1 MKKAVYLFAIVS
13 MLGLS
18 FVSCT
23 KNTSTST
30 TLSTLNVKM
39 TDAPGPYGAVNVD
52 VQGIE
57 VTGTSNTV
65 MLNVNKGV
73 YNLLDLA
80 NGKDTLLGT
89 GSLNEGSV
97 EQIRLIL
104 GSNNTVEVSGVS
116 YPLSTPSAEQS
127 GLKLQ
132 VHQTILGG
140 VTYYILLDFDANQSI
155 VETGNG
161 TYKLKPV
168 IRTINTAISGS
179 IKGMISPVGLNAT
192 VTATSG
198 TASYSSVVDSSGNFL
213 ISGIPSG
220 TYSVIITPELPKLPV
235 TLTNVTVTTGVST
248 NTGTIVIP

>member
-1 MKKAVYLFAIVS
+1 MKKTLFLFALIL

-23 KNTSTST
+23 KNTSTTS
-30 TLSTLNVKM
+30 STLNVRL

-52 VQGIE
+52 VQGVE
-57 VTGTSNTV
+57 VTGTNNTV

-104 GSNNTVEVSGVS
+104 GSNNTVVVNNVS

-132 VHQTILGG
+132 VHQNLVGG
-140 VTYYILLDFDANQSI
+140 VTYHILLDFDANKSI

-168 IRTINTAISGS
+168 IRTIDAAISGS
-179 IKGMISPVGLNAT
+179 IKGMISPVGLTAT
-192 VTATSG
+192 VTATKG
-198 TASYSSVVDSSGNFL
+198 TDSYSSVVDMSGNFL
-213 ISGIPSG
+213 ISGVPSG
-220 TYSVIITPELPKLPV
+220 IYSVVITPASPKLPV
-235 TLTNVTVTTGVST
+235 TIANVAVTTGVST
-248 NTGTIVIP
+248 STGTIIIP

>member
-1 MKKAVYLFAIVS
+1 MKKALFLFALVL

-23 KNTSTST
+23 KNTSTTS
-30 TLSTLNVKM
+30 STLKVKM
-39 TDAPGPYGAVNVD
+39 TDAPGPYSAVNID
-52 VQGIE
+52 LQGVE
-57 VTGTSNTV
+57 VTGTNNNTV
-65 MLNVNKGV
+65 ILNANKGI

-104 GSNNTVEVSGVS
+104 GSNNTVVVNNVS

-132 VHQTILGG
+132 VHQTLVGG
-140 VTYYILLDFDANQSI
+140 VTYSILLDFDANQSI

-168 IRTINTAISGS
+168 IRTIDTAISGS
-179 IKGMISPVGLNAT
+179 IKGMISPVGLTAT
-192 VTATSG
+192 VTATSA
-198 TASYSSVVDSSGNFL
+198 TASYSSVVNTSGNFL
-213 ISGIPSG
+213 ISGVSSG
-220 TYSVIITPELPKLPV
+220 IYSVVITPALPKLPV
-235 TLTNVTVTTGVST
+235 ILANVTVTTGVST
-248 NTGTIVIP
+248 STGTIIIP

>member
-1 MKKAVYLFAIVS
+1 MKKALFLFALVL

-23 KNTSTST
+23 KNTSTTS
-30 TLSTLNVKM
+30 STLKVKM
-39 TDAPGPYGAVNVD
+39 TDAPGPYSAVNID
-52 VQGIE
+52 LQGVE
-57 VTGTSNTV
+57 VTGTNNNTV
-65 MLNVNKGV
+65 ILNANKGI

-104 GSNNTVEVSGVS
+104 GSNNTVVINNVS

-132 VHQTILGG
+132 VHQTLVSG
-140 VTYYILLDFDANQSI
+140 VTYSILLDFDANQSI

-168 IRTINTAISGS
+168 IRTIDTAISGS
-179 IKGMISPVGLNAT
+179 IKGMISPVGLTAT
-192 VTATSG
+192 VTATSA
-198 TASYSSVVDSSGNFL
+198 TASYSSVVNTSGNFL
-213 ISGIPSG
+213 ISGVPSG
-220 TYSVIITPELPKLPV
+220 IYSVVITPASPKLPV
-235 TLTNVTVTTGVST
+235 TIANVTVTTGVST
-248 NTGTIVIP
+248 STGIIIIP

>member
-1 MKKAVYLFAIVS
+1 MKKAVYLFALVL

-18 FVSCT
+18 FASCT
-23 KNTSTST
+23 KNTSTTS
-30 TLSTLNVKM
+30 STLNVKM

-52 VQGIE
+52 VQGVE
-57 VTGTSNTV
+57 VTGTNNNTV
-65 MLNVNKGV
+65 ILNVNKGI

-104 GSNNTVEVSGVS
+104 GSNNTVMVNNVS

-132 VHQTILGG
+132 VHQTLVGG
-140 VTYYILLDFDANQSI
+140 VTYSILLDFDATKSI

-168 IRTINTAISGS
+168 IRTIDTAISGS
-179 IKGMISPVGLNAT
+179 IKGMISPVGLTAT

-198 TASYSSVVDSSGNFL
+198 TASYSSVVNTSGNFQ
-213 ISGIPSG
+213 ISGVPAG
-220 TYSVIITPELPKLPV
+220 TYSVVITPVSPKLPV
-235 TLTNVTVTTGVST
+235 TLANVTVTTGVST
-248 NTGTIVIP
+248 SMGTIIIP

>member
-1 MKKAVYLFAIVS
+1 MKKALFLFALVL

-23 KNTSTST
+23 KNTSTTS
-30 TLSTLNVKM
+30 STLKVKM
-39 TDAPGPYGAVNVD
+39 TDAPGPYSAVNID
-52 VQGIE
+52 LQGVE
-57 VTGTSNTV
+57 VTGTNNNTV
-65 MLNVNKGV
+65 ILNANKGI

-104 GSNNTVEVSGVS
+104 GSNNTVVINNVS

-132 VHQTILGG
+132 VHQTLVSG
-140 VTYYILLDFDANQSI
+140 VTYSILLDFDANQSI

-168 IRTINTAISGS
+168 IRTIDTAISGS
-179 IKGMISPVGLNAT
+179 IDQRYDLTSRTNCYRNCYISYG
-192 VTATSG
+192 
-198 TASYSSVVDSSGNFL
+198 FL
-213 ISGIPSG
+213 FFGC
-220 TYSVIITPELPKLPV
+220 
-235 TLTNVTVTTGVST
+235 
-248 NTGTIVIP
+248 

>member
-1 MKKAVYLFAIVS
+1 MKKTVYLFAFVL
-13 MLGLS
+13 MLGLG

-23 KNTSTST
+23 KNNTST
-30 TLSTLNVKM
+30 TSTLSVKM

-52 VQGIE
+52 IQGVE
-57 VTGTSNTV
+57 VTGTNNTV
-65 MLNVNKGV
+65 SLNVHKGI

-89 GSLNEGSV
+89 GTLNEGSV

-104 GSNNTVEVSGVS
+104 GSNNTVVVNNVS

-132 VHQTILGG
+132 VHKTLIGG
-140 VTYYILLDFDANQSI
+140 VAYSILLDFDANQSI

-168 IRTINTAISGS
+168 IRTIDTAVSGA
-179 IKGMISPVGLNAT
+179 IKGSISPVGLIAT
-192 VTATSG
+192 VTATSA
-198 TASYSSVVDSSGNFL
+198 TASYSSVVNTSGNFL
-213 ISGIPSG
+213 ISGVPAG
-220 TYSVIITPELPKLPV
+220 TYSVLITPALPKLPV
-235 TLTNVTVTTGVST
+235 TVANVTVNTGIST
-248 NTGTIVIP
+248 NVGTITIP